1 MNSRPRDSVVFSP
14 EELDEALSRLDL
26 IDSLKKKYGNT
37 IDEILEYQA
46 KLAEDLAVSENFDET
61 KNSLMERAQRIEGYT
76 CRRLQASYTST
87 RKKGLQ
93 ELAQAIQKELHD
105 LNFNDSSVKIA
116 VEPLKEPTAEG
127 MDKVEILI
135 TTNKGEPLKP
145 LYKISL
151 WR

>member
-1 MNSRPRDSVVFSP
+1 MEGMNMAVKAVPDISSYSQDIATVSEDFSDIYYRLEDICHELRALRDSVVFSS

-76 CRRLQASYTST
+76 YRRLQAYTST
-87 RKKGLQ
+87 RKKGFR
-93 ELAQAIQKELHD
+93 AG
-105 LNFNDSSVKIA
+105 
-116 VEPLKEPTAEG
+116 PGYTEG
-127 MDKVEILI
+127 A
-135 TTNKGEPLKP
+135 
-145 LYKISL
+145 S
-151 WR
+151 RSQF